1 MFSTKVILIQNFFFQ
16 EKLGQLLASQ
26 SCKIHSTEIRV
37 EFHERVSTL
46 HCGSIA
52 LKDKGGRVFCV
63 MMAHNI
69 FSLNIQM
76 LRQAFL
82 VLCNFQFLF
91 SICYYYTFSTEVAN
105 NGFTRRERGRE
116 LSNVLRNV

>member
-1 MFSTKVILIQNFFFQ
+1 
-16 EKLGQLLASQ
+16 
-26 SCKIHSTEIRV
+26 
-37 EFHERVSTL
+37 
-46 HCGSIA
+46 
-52 LKDKGGRVFCV
+52 

-105 NGFTRRERGRE
+105 NGFRRERGRE
-116 LSNVLRNV
+116 LSKVLRNV